1 MLYPQPQ
8 APRKYTQTR
17 WKNENPFPQK
27 AELDGELYEW
37 APGEELVLSSK
48 YDNAIQNVQGGVTQP
63 DGTVIGGSIVGGL
76 APRLTKVSVEPEKRA
91 VLHES
96 LDPDLQARRAAEAAA
111 IVAQKEVET
120 AQTNA
125 ILAQSKADKA
135 KAPAEQSASKSK

>member
-17 WKNENPFPQK
+17 WKNENPFPQMVV
-27 AELDGELYEW
+27 LDGEQYDW

-48 YDNAIQNVQGGVTQP
+48 YDSAIQNVQGATVHK
-63 DGTVIGGSIVGGL
+63 DGTVTGGAIVGGL
-76 APRLTKVSVEPEKRA
+76 APRLTKISVDPAARA

-111 IVAQKEVET
+111 IVAQKEVEAAT
-120 AQTNA
+120 TIGAQ
-125 ILAQSKADKA
+125 
-135 KAPAEQSASKSK
+135 

>member
-8 APRKYTQTR
+8 APRKFTQTR
-17 WKNENPFPQK
+17 WKNENSFPQTIV
-27 AELDGELYEW
+27 LDGEQYDW

-48 YDNAIQNVQGGVTQP
+48 YDNAIQTVHGAVQQK
-63 DGTVIGGSIVGGL
+63 DGTFTGGSIVGGL
-76 APRLTKVSVEPEKRA
+76 APRLTKMSAEPEQRA

-120 AQTNA
+120 AHNNA
-125 ILAQSKADKA
+125 IIAQSKVDKA
-135 KAPAEQSASKSK
+135 KGPAEPSATKSK